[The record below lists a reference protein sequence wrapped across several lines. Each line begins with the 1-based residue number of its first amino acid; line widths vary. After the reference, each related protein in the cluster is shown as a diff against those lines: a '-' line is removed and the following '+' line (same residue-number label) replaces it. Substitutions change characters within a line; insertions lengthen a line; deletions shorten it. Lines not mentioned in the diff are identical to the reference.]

1 MDSHNP
7 KGEWTHPGQQQWKE
21 DSGKRWFNWWLL
33 PLEILGMIGPI
44 IGALVS
50 LFITLLCIWMLQSVN
65 IILQSELISL
75 MAAAVY
81 RNLAVFFA
89 APLVIG
95 YCQYFAKRFY
105 LGFALL
111 WPVGNAVG
119 FVFSMWIIAWLLRT
133 VGTFAN
139 VLLVSQIG
147 IALRENLLPIFIV
160 VLALSYLSVAARAF
174 GKK

>member
-1 MDSHNP
+1 METHTP
-7 KGEWTHPGQQQWKE
+7 KAEWMHPGQQQWKE
-21 DSGKRWFNWWLL
+21 DSNKRWFNWWLL

-44 IGALVS
+44 LGALVS
-50 LFITLLCIWMLQSVN
+50 LLITLVCLWMLQAVN
-65 IILQSELISL
+65 IILQSGLISL
-75 MAAAVY
+75 MVAAVY

-119 FVFSMWIIAWLLRT
+119 FTFSMWIIAWLLRT
-133 VGTFAN
+133 IGSFAN
-139 VLLVSQIG
+139 VLIVSQIG
-147 IALRENLLPIFIV
+147 AALRENLLPIFTA
-160 VLALSYLSVAARAF
+160 VLALGYVSVLARRFARR
-174 GKK
+174 